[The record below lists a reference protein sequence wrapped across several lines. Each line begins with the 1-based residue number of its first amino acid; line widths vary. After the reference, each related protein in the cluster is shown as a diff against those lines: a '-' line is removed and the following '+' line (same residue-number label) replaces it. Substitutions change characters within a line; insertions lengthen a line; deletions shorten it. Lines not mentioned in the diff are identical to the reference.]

1 MNFNTNSFRR
11 TAAGV
16 GLVLAALAFPAAAQ
30 AATTQT
36 SAATASNTPQL
47 YGIYSTSD
55 ACLRAAAEY
64 TAAGKSAVC
73 RPSSIYARPP
83 LWMLYVS

>member
-1 MNFNTNSFRR
+1 MIFNANSFRR

-36 SAATASNTPQL
+36 SAPQL